1 MRPSS
6 IVLALKSMLT
16 DLKSIFH
23 RGDSVEEATV
33 GEVVVGEVVVG
44 ETVVGEG
51 VIGEAVVG
59 EVVIGEAVIG
69 VIMQVLVVVSLHSA
83 QKGPL
88 LSLMGCAVVE
98 HAVPVKILLL
108 PYWYVVHP
116 QNVPF
121 HEHRFWLN
129 FEAF

>member
-1 MRPSS
+1 MPSS

-23 RGDSVEEATV
+23 RCDSVEEAAV

-51 VIGEAVVG
+51 VVGEAVVG
-59 EVVIGEAVIG
+59 DVVIGEAVIG
-69 VIMQVLVVVSLHSA
+69 VIIQVLVLVSLQSA

-88 LSLMGCAVVE
+88 LASLIWTVVE
-98 HAVPVKILLL
+98 HAVLRNIYRLYAGS
-108 PYWYVVHP
+108 YW
-116 QNVPF
+116 NVSL
-121 HEHRFWLN
+121 HTHIFWLN
-129 FEAF
+129 FEAP